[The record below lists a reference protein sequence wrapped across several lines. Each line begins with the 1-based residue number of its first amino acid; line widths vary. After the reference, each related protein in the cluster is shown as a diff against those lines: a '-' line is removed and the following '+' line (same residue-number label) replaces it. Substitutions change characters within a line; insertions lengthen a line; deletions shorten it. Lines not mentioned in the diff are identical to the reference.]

1 MNARTLT
8 LPPALAQTREKAR
21 AWWKARAPRERLAV
35 LVAAGLVGLFL
46 VWLIFVQPAWRTLR
60 EAPVRLDALDA
71 QLQQMQRL
79 AGEATQLRA
88 LPPVG
93 SLQSQAALKA
103 ATDALGPA
111 GRLVLGGDRATVT
124 FTNATGTQL
133 RDWLAEVRSAAR
145 VRPIEANLTRG
156 AQGYSGTVIV
166 QMPGSGGSP

>member
-60 EAPVRLDALDA
+60 EAPMRLDALDA

-79 AGEATQLRA
+79 AAESQGLRGVA
-88 LPPVG
+88 AV
-93 SLQSQAALKA
+93 SQAQAAAALKA
-103 ATDALGPA
+103 ATDRLGDK
-111 GRLVLGGDRATVT
+111 GRLSMQGDRASLTLNGVSPE
-124 FTNATGTQL
+124 AL
-133 RDWLAEVRSAAR
+133 RGWLLEARGAAR
-145 VRPIEANLTRG
+145 VRPTEAQLSRG
-156 AQGYSGTVIV
+156 PQGYSGTIV
-166 QMPGSGGSP
+166 VTLSSGVAP